1 VGGNGERGVGL
12 QERVRGRGRGRNQ
25 NKLSLRF
32 YVSRG
37 NEGIRPE
44 CDASPRMSIFLHWWP
59 KCVRSPSMT
68 RLHCVYR
75 YCVYCSTLVLR
86 ISNAS
91 AAPVRNYQEPY
102 PRTSTLALCHTY
114 CPLFLHH
121 DSRDF
126 ASVCQANIEQQP
138 GALHVCM
145 AFSNMHMQS
154 PSIEYFR

>member
-1 VGGNGERGVGL
+1 VWVVIESEGVGYK
-12 QERVRGRGRGRNQ
+12 RGSGEGEGEESKQ
-25 NKLSLRF
+25 
-32 YVSRG
+32 VSRG

-121 DSRDF
+121 QSVSRDF
-126 ASVCQANIEQQP
+126 ASVCQANIEQHP
-138 GALHVCM
+138 CALQVCM
-145 AFSNMHMQS
+145 TFSNMHMQS
-154 PSIEYFR
+154 PSIEYLR